1 MFCWYTLAHR
11 LYFAGAIT
19 IFETI
24 ANIMQQTKISSD
36 SFIKDILA
44 GLTVSF
50 AALSLGAAFGLM
62 SGRGAFAGMIGAA
75 VIPIIT
81 SLLGGTRLQ
90 ASGPT
95 GPMTAV
101 TAVLVARAYDLY
113 PDKAMAEQ
121 FITLTIIM
129 SGLLMIVCGILQLG
143 RLIRFVPN
151 AIIIGF
157 MNGIAVLIWWD
168 QVTKIFGV
176 AGKKIMEGNPAT
188 NLLVATAVLAFI
200 FFVPLLLRKIGIPQ
214 KYRSYF
220 SAVLIGIIVG
230 TVVCNLIGLDIEK
243 VKLGATFNSFSDFGN
258 LISAYFPSSQILQQ
272 EHIMRAIPLALQLM
286 LLGYLDSLL
295 TSLIIDRMIKEKTKQ
310 NKELVAQGI
319 ANSVSG
325 LLQGIP
331 GAQAT
336 IRSVLLIKEN
346 AQTRLAG
353 VMIGVFVLI
362 WILFFKN
369 MISLIPAAVFAG
381 VLFKAGWDVF
391 EREYI
396 SLYIKRNWK
405 KSAVRNFQLILI
417 AYTTIMTVLFD
428 LNVAVFTGT
437 ALFYLGR
444 YFFKKYNLR
453 DVEEQYADE
462 SD

>member
-1 MFCWYTLAHR
+1 MR
-11 LYFAGAIT
+11 LPNKKKMNSNTA
-19 IFETI
+19 
-24 ANIMQQTKISSD
+24 SD
-36 SFIKDILA
+36 RFIKDLLA

-101 TAVLVARAYDLY
+101 TALVVARAYELF
-113 PDKAMAEQ
+113 PERLLAEQ

-129 SGLLMIVCGILQLG
+129 SGLFIILCGILQLG
-143 RLIRFVPN
+143 KLISYVPN
-151 AIIIGF
+151 TIIIGF

-168 QVTKIFGV
+168 QLTKMFGL
-176 AGKKIMEGNPAT
+176 AGKKIMEGNTAI
-188 NLLVATAVLAFI
+188 NAAVALFVLVLI
-200 FFVPLLLRKIGIPQ
+200 FLIPVLLRKVGVS
-214 KYRSYF
+214 KRYRSYF
-220 SAVLIGIIVG
+220 SAVLISI
-230 TVVCNLIGLDIEK
+230 LIGAVLSNMIGFDIEK
-243 VKLGATFNSFSDFGN
+243 VKLGATFNTFGEFGN
-258 LISAYFPSSQILQQ
+258 LIASYFPGPEILKQ
-272 EHIMRAIPLALQLM
+272 EYILRALPLALQLT
-286 LLGYLDSLL
+286 LLAYLDSLL
-295 TSLIIDRMIKEKTKQ
+295 TSLVIDRMVREKTKR

-319 ANSVSG
+319 ANGVSG

-353 VMIGVFVLI
+353 VLIGVFVLI

-369 MISLIPAAVFAG
+369 LISLIPAAVFAG

-396 SLYIKRNWK
+396 GLYIKRKW
-405 KSAVRNFQLILI
+405 SRLRTRNFQLLLI
-417 AYTTIMTVLFD
+417 AYTTIVTVVFD
-428 LNVAVFTGT
+428 LNIAVFTGT
-437 ALFYLGR
+437 AIFYLAR
-444 YFFKKYNLR
+444 YFFKQYKLN
-453 DVEEQYADE
+453 DVEEEYASDDE
-462 SD
+462 D

>member
-1 MFCWYTLAHR
+1 
-11 LYFAGAIT
+11 
-19 IFETI
+19 
-24 ANIMQQTKISSD
+24 MQQTKTSSD
-36 SFIKDILA
+36 TFIKDLLA

-101 TAVLVARAYDLY
+101 TAVLVARAYDMFPEKQL
-113 PDKAMAEQ
+113 AEQ
-121 FITLTIIM
+121 FITLTILM
-129 SGLLMIVCGILQLG
+129 SGLLMILCGILQLG

-168 QVTKIFGV
+168 QIAKIFGL
-176 AGKKIMEGNPAT
+176 AGKRMMEGNYLI
-188 NLLVATAVLAFI
+188 NFLVAIAVLVLI
-200 FFVPLLLRKIGIPQ
+200 FMVPKLIRAVGIKQ
-214 KYRSYF
+214 RFRAYF
-220 SAVLIGIIVG
+220 SAVLIGIIIG

-243 VKLGATFNSFSDFGN
+243 VKLGATFNSFGEFGD
-258 LISAYFPSSQILQQ
+258 LLSAYFPSQQILQQ
-272 EHIMRAIPLALQLM
+272 EYIMRAVPLALQLM

-295 TSLIIDRMIKEKTKQ
+295 TSLVIDRMVKEKTKQ

-353 VMIGVFVLI
+353 VLIGVFVLI
-362 WILFFKN
+362 WIFFFKD
-369 MISLIPAAVFAG
+369 MISMIPAAVFAG

-396 SLYIKRNWK
+396 SLFIKRKW
-405 KSAVRNFQLILI
+405 SRFATRNFQLALI
-417 AYTTIMTVLFD
+417 AYTTIITVLFD

-462 SD
+462 AD